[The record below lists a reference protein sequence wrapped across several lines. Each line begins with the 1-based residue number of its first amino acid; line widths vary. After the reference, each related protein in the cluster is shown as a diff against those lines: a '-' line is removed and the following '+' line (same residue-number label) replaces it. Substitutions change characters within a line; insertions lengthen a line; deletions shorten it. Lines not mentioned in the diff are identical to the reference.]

1 MDVKPKGGEQMK
13 YVPLKKQ
20 SKRLQKEYARKNRGS
35 WNGVIPVTRVVEDK
49 TIYNRKRLGR
59 AERGLETE

>member
-1 MDVKPKGGEQMK
+1 MK

-35 WNGVIPVTRVVEDK
+35 WNGVIPVTRVLADK
-49 TIYNRKRLGR
+49 KIYNRKRLGR
-59 AERGLETE
+59 AGRGCEWE

>member
-1 MDVKPKGGEQMK
+1 MK

-49 TIYNRKRLGR
+49 TIYNRKRFGR
-59 AERGLETE
+59 AGRGFEGE

>member
-1 MDVKPKGGEQMK
+1 MK